1 MAISLYRIDDRL
13 IHGQVVVGWGQPL
26 DIDFIVLVDDNVA
39 CCDWEQDLYRM
50 GVPPEMDLIFAD
62 VPTAIRD
69 HGKYLADK
77 RNGIVVTP
85 DIPTMQRLVYGVKEI
100 REVNVGGVHHRA
112 GRVQKN
118 RYVFLSPEEEV
129 QLRAMVESGVKVTA
143 QDVPAAREVPMSE
156 ILGPA
161 HPEVKSA

>member
-69 HGKYLADK
+69 HGNYLADK
-77 RNGIVVTP
+77 RKGIVVTP